1 MVILPILEAAFS
13 KVVGRWWGNDSGVE
27 FICLVLSCLTT
38 KKNVLK
44 RDKEIYALYLSKE
57 I

>member
-27 FICLVLSCLTT
+27 SICLVLF
-38 KKNVLK
+38 NNE
-44 RDKEIYALYLSKE
+44 KEYSKE
-57 I
+57 GRGDLCSISI